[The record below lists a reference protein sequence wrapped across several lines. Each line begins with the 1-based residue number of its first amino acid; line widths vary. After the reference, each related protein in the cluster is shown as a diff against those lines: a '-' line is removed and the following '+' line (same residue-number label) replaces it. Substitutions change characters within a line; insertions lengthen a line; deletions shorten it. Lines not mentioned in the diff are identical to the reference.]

1 MRRIVVQILKKVV
14 YLLEELIKRIDK
26 PNNTYMRVPKK
37 RHYIKLK

>member
-1 MRRIVVQILKKVV
+1 MRKIVVHIIKKIV

-26 PNNTYMRVPKK
+26 TNNTYMRVPKK